1 MAEISRRASS
11 CSQTQVH
18 NARLLVA
25 ALLLL
30 VVLSFLT
37 EPLVRIWE
45 PSLALRQSWSL
56 EGKSLEQGRWW
67 TPLTYI
73 LLHFDHWHLTLNVGG
88 LALFG
93 FALSERWSWRHLA
106 LLTLGASMGGAGLWL
121 AFHHGQRGAVIGASA
136 VLCAY
141 VTAYTLEQPRARVPL
156 VFPRWGFPR
165 WILLALLIAIEG
177 LGLLQESR
185 SRLLPQALSH
195 SAHLGGV
202 AVAMVISLWVR
213 LRKPVSSTLQTYQ

>member
-1 MAEISRRASS
+1 MPKVSRQPSS
-11 CSQTQVH
+11 GPSTQTGF
-18 NARLLVA
+18 ARLFVTWF
-25 ALLLL
+25 LLL
-30 VVLSFLT
+30 VVLSFFA
-37 EPLVRIWE
+37 EPLVRTWE
-45 PSLALRQSWSL
+45 PSFALRQSWSL
-56 EGKSLEQGRWW
+56 EGRSLAQGKWW
-67 TPLTYI
+67 TPFTYV
-73 LLHFDHWHLTLNVGG
+73 LLHFDHWHLSLNVSG

-93 FALSERWSWRHLA
+93 LALSERWQWRHLA
-106 LLTLGASMGGAGLWL
+106 LLTIGASLGGAGLWL

-136 VLCAY
+136 ILCAY
-141 VTAYTLEQPRARVPL
+141 VTAYALEQPRARVPL
-156 VFPRWGFPR
+156 VLTRWGFPR

-213 LRKPVSSTLQTYQ
+213 LRKTVSSTL